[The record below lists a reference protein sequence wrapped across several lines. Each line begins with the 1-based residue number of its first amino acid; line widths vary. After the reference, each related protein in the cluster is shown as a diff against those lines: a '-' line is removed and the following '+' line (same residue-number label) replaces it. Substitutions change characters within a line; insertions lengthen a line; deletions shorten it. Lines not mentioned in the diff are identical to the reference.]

1 MKLCE
6 DFVPTNVEPAT
17 KILPQQRP
25 LQQLHQLALTDTTFG
40 ASSTFGDVA
49 GAQEFGEIVG
59 QLVDSVRENMRK
71 LDGRRPLFNNTKIKI
86 FFPFQI

>member
-25 LQQLHQLALTDTTFG
+25 LQQLHQHVLTNTTFG

-49 GAQEFGEIVG
+49 GAQEFEEIVE
-59 QLVDSVRENMRK
+59 QLVDYVRAK
-71 LDGRRPLFNNTKIKI
+71 LINLEGC
-86 FFPFQI
+86 